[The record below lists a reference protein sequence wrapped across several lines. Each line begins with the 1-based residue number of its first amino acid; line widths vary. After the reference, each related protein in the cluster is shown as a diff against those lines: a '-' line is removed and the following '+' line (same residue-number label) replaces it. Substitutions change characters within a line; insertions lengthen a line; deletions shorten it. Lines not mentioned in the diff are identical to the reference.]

1 MMQNEQ
7 SLFQLSLDDEAVF
20 QCKEISKW
28 AKFLG
33 IIGFVILGLL
43 IVMSIG
49 ITFYFTRFAGFSSI
63 LGLIYLGFVG
73 IYIYPVLALFRF
85 GKWMKTALTNAD
97 QVLFNK
103 SLKSLKNC
111 FLYIGI
117 VTIIL
122 ICIYGIL
129 ALVGLITAASSFN

>member
-7 SLFQLSLDDEAVF
+7 SLFQISLDDEAIF

-33 IIGFVILGLL
+33 IIGFVFLGLL
-43 IVMSIG
+43 LLVSIAT
-49 ITFYFTRFAGFSSI
+49 TFYLTHTSG
-63 LGLIYLGFVG
+63 LGTLIGSIYLAVVG
-73 IYIYPVLALFRF
+73 IYIYPVFALFRF
-85 GKWMKTALTNAD
+85 GKWMKMALTNAD

-122 ICIYGIL
+122 ICIYGVL
-129 ALVGLITAASSFN
+129 ALVGLITAASSLN

>member
-1 MMQNEQ
+1 MQNEQ
-7 SLFQLSLDDEAVF
+7 SLFTLSLDDEAIF

-33 IIGFVILGLL
+33 IIGFIFLGLL
-43 IVMSIG
+43 LLVSIAT
-49 ITFYFTRFAGFSSI
+49 TFYLTHTSG
-63 LGLIYLGFVG
+63 LGTLIGSIYLAVVG
-73 IYIYPVLALFRF
+73 IYIYPVFALFRF
-85 GKWMKTALTNAD
+85 GKWMKMALTNAD

-122 ICIYGIL
+122 ICIYGVL
-129 ALVGLITAASSFN
+129 ALVGLITAASSLN

>member
-33 IIGFVILGLL
+33 IIGFVFLGLL
-43 IVMSIG
+43 LLVSIAT
-49 ITFYFTRFAGFSSI
+49 TFYLTHTSG
-63 LGLIYLGFVG
+63 LGTLIGSIYLAVVG

-85 GKWMKTALTNAD
+85 GKWMKTALTTAD

-122 ICIYGIL
+122 ICIYGVL
-129 ALVGLITAASSFN
+129 ALVGLITAASSLN

>member
-7 SLFQLSLDDEAVF
+7 SLFQLSLDDEAIF

-33 IIGFVILGLL
+33 IIGFIFLGLL
-43 IVMSIG
+43 LLVSIAT
-49 ITFYFTRFAGFSSI
+49 TFYLTHTSG
-63 LGLIYLGFVG
+63 LGTLIGSIYLAVVG
-73 IYIYPVLALFRF
+73 IYIYPVFALFRF
-85 GKWMKTALTNAD
+85 GKWMKMALTNAD

-122 ICIYGIL
+122 ICIYGVL
-129 ALVGLITAASSFN
+129 ALVGLITAASSLN